1 MTRSDHITVST
12 ISSSTPTIATG
23 NANTVAYQLVYSRI
37 VILRLIFDT
46 VATWNVGVTINFTLD
61 FPNTL
66 TPFVNTNG
74 YSTGAGYSGTT
85 VFCGGANFAANTR
98 SVTCS
103 VRALAA
109 SCTSGYQPNI
119 TFVLR
124 T

>member
-1 MTRSDHITVST
+1 MTRSDNITVST
-12 ISSSTPTIATG
+12 SSSSTPTIATV

-46 VATWNVGVTINFTLD
+46 VATWNIGVTINFTLD
-61 FPNTL
+61 FPDTL
-66 TPFVNTNG
+66 TPFRNNG

-85 VFCGGANFAANTR
+85 VFCGGANFVANTR